1 MSEQLTEVI
10 PSETIDNLKKLEE
23 FWAGVDEKCK
33 LLTART
39 GKRVVSFQ
47 VMALDFATSGEY
59 LVGYM
64 YRPDLTTQL
73 RLSDKG
79 QNCASGF
86 SLEEGEKVLEALW
99 IKAESDKRFDK
110 ETDEGELYWKG
121 AISSLMEYCQSAI
134 PALKKK

>member
-1 MSEQLTEVI
+1 MTEEVKDVVEVTDKQKQL
-10 PSETIDNLKKLEE
+10 DE

-33 LLTART
+33 LLTTKLGR
-39 GKRVVSFQ
+39 RVVSFH
-47 VMALDFATSGEY
+47 VMSLDFPTSGEY

-79 QNCASGF
+79 QGLASGF
-86 SLEEGEKVLEALW
+86 SQEEGEKVLEALW
-99 IKAESDKRFDK
+99 IKSESDKRFDK
-110 ETDEGELYWKG
+110 ETDEGEIYWKG
-121 AISSLMEYCQSAI
+121 AILSLMEYMQAAI